1 MGNFLKQLFGV
12 EQKSASRAKDR
23 LQMVLIHDRTNLS
36 AATLEDLKNDL
47 IDTISRHIS
56 IDPTTVTIEINQDG
70 REQRLIADIPIKN
83 SRSKR

>member
-1 MGNFLKQLFGV
+1 MGNFLKQLFGGK
-12 EQKSASRAKDR
+12 QKSATRAKDR

-36 AATLEDLKNDL
+36 ATTIEELKNDL

-56 IDPTTVTIEINQDG
+56 IDPSTVTIEINQDG

-83 SRSKR
+83 SRSRK